1 MKDFSRVDRLSS
13 QISRELAE
21 LLLGFSPVPANL
33 IISITDIKLSRDLR
47 HAKVFYSAF
56 GGDEAIDKAECFFK
70 DFNKQI
76 RLELASRIRMKF
88 MPELDFEYDNSIER
102 GQRIN
107 ELLNRI
113 KDNERPD

>member
-13 QISRELAE
+13 QISRELSAM
-21 LLLGFSPVPANL
+21 LIGFTGLPAGL
-33 IISITDIKLSRDLR
+33 IISITDIELSRDLR
-47 HAKVFYSAF
+47 YAKVFYSVF
-56 GGDEAIDKAECFFK
+56 GDDEAIQKADRFFK

-76 RLELASRIRMKF
+76 RQELASRIRIKF
-88 MPELDFEYDNSIER
+88 MPELHFEYDNSIER

-113 KDNERPD
+113 KEDEQPD